1 MSGNAQTPASFGQRI
16 GAGAIDLSVL
26 LLAALLLTW
35 IAIEIQGAELKS
47 RSELS
52 QAVVELWRG
61 LLLVP
66 TLVLALAAM
75 TLGWTLFK
83 ATPGQLLMG
92 CRVLRRKRTNSLNPY
107 LSLWRAVA
115 TLLLAAPTGVPLLLM
130 FLDPGRR
137 AAHDWLSD
145 SIVVEEDESR
155 VPVDQW
161 LSELG

>member
-1 MSGNAQTPASFGQRI
+1 MSGHAQTPASFGLRVA
-16 GAGAIDLSVL
+16 AGAVDLSVL

-35 IAIEIQGAELKS
+35 LAIEIQGAELKN
-47 RSELS
+47 RSELT
-52 QAVVELWRG
+52 QAVVELWRE
-61 LLLVP
+61 LLLAP
-66 TLVLALAAM
+66 TLILALAAM
-75 TLGWTLFK
+75 TLGWTRFK

-92 CRVLRRKRTNSLNPY
+92 CRVLRRKRPDSLNPY

-115 TLLLAAPTGVPLLLM
+115 TLLLAAPTGVPMLLM

-145 SIVVEEDESR
+145 SVVVEEDESR
-155 VPVDQW
+155 VPLDQW

>member
-1 MSGNAQTPASFGQRI
+1 MSGNAQTPASFGLRVA
-16 GAGAIDLSVL
+16 AGAIDLSVL

-35 IAIEIQGAELKS
+35 LAIEIQGAELKN
-47 RSELS
+47 RSELT
-52 QAVVELWRG
+52 QAVAALWRE
-61 LLLVP
+61 LLLAP
-66 TLVLALAAM
+66 TLILALAVM
-75 TLGWTLFK
+75 TLGWTRFK

-92 CRVLRRKRTNSLNPY
+92 CRVLRRKRSDSLSPY

-137 AAHDWLSD
+137 AAHDWLSG
-145 SIVVEEDESR
+145 SEVVEEDEAR
-155 VPVDQW
+155 VPLDQW